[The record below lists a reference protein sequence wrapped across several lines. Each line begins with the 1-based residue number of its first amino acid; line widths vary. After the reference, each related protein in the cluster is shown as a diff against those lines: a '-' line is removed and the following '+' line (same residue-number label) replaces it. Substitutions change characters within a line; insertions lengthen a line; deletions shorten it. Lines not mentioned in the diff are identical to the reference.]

1 MLLFH
6 PEILTVSIL
15 DLVKH
20 VLNSKHEGNATEFSD
35 SWLTPL
41 QSTFT
46 LLYNS
51 LWAANARYCNVQYN
65 SQSTTSEHQILLVLY
80 LLGSSVTM
88 SEKMLK
94 WDTWIAL
101 SQLIFPD

>member
-6 PEILTVSIL
+6 PEILTISIL

-35 SWLTPL
+35 SWLTLL

-51 LWAANARYCNVQYN
+51 L
-65 SQSTTSEHQILLVLY
+65 
-80 LLGSSVTM
+80 
-88 SEKMLK
+88 
-94 WDTWIAL
+94 
-101 SQLIFPD
+101 